1 MDEGGVA
8 TSICMPSLT
17 PPSRSRQKVHCHHRR
32 RSLMLR
38 GPTYKQAFEV
48 SLDTA
53 KNICNKGYT
62 ALTYRT

>member
-1 MDEGGVA
+1 
-8 TSICMPSLT
+8 
-17 PPSRSRQKVHCHHRR
+17 
-32 RSLMLR
+32 MLR
-38 GPTYKQAFEV
+38 GPTYKQAFEM